1 MQLICRPFLYLC
13 LVEHSVFAKIEYILT
28 DILGESRR
36 GFSDDLQAQFNCPC
50 CADNNGGVPDG
61 KYNLEV
67 NLLKQ
72 VYMCWKCADTDGTSG
87 SLLKLVRQYGT
98 PTQYQEYKNEIYAIK
113 ESKLYDINL
122 YSGDTFNS
130 AEEYGVIYPETF
142 RKINL
147 STLKD
152 NRLLAFLKERKI
164 DQETIDRFNI
174 GYTTWDEPSY
184 AMRNRVII
192 PSYDEYGDLN
202 YWVGRDFTGKQY
214 AKYKNCEGDKKKI
227 IYQEKLVN
235 FDADIYLVE
244 GVLDAIRVPNTIS
257 MLGKHLTTDTK
268 LYDALCDKAKG
279 NIFIVLDG
287 DTKISEVKRIYRRLD
302 ESLKLKG
309 RVWYVP
315 MQNSPYK
322 DFSEAYEQGGKKS
335 VIKLIRT
342 AKQFSELEL
351 LKDFK

>member
-1 MQLICRPFLYLC
+1 MQAFFLYLC
-13 LVEHSVFAKIEYILT
+13 LVEHSAFAKIEYILT

-98 PTQYQEYKNEIYAIK
+98 PAQYQEYKAEVYAIK

-122 YSGDTFNS
+122 YSGDTFNTE
-130 AEEYGVIYPETF
+130 EEYGVIYPKTF
-142 RKINL
+142 HKINL
-147 STLKD
+147 STLRDK
-152 NRLLAFLKERKI
+152 RLLEFLKERRI

-174 GYTTWDEPSY
+174 GYTTWDESSY
-184 AMRNRVII
+184 SMRNRLII

-257 MLGKHLTTDTK
+257 MLGKYLTTDTK
-268 LYDALCDKAKG
+268 LYETLCNRARG
-279 NIFIVLDG
+279 NIFVVLDG
-287 DTKISEVKRIYRRLD
+287 DTNESEIKRIYKRLD
-302 ESLKLKG
+302 ENLKLKG

-315 MQNSPYK
+315 MQDSSYK
-322 DFSEAYEQGGKKS
+322 DFSEAYEQGGRRA
-335 VIKLIRT
+335 VIRLIRS
-342 AKQFSELEL
+342 ARQFSEFEL
-351 LKDFK
+351 LNQTK